1 MGQPARKPWSKKVGG
16 YGYTV
21 TLTERRPGGPLS
33 VTYWEPSVG
42 KPVWHALHHL
52 DRVRGEKEALRI
64 ASDLQLAKA
73 ASAKGLT
80 TVAAFFTRFEHEVT
94 RFGKGQ
100 QPEEDARRMAIWRT
114 VLGPATDI
122 NGIDRGTLDR
132 FIRLRR
138 AGEIQVPGHELR
150 AGVSERTIGADLEFL
165 RRALNWGRTV
175 KDASGRRL
183 ITEDVFTGFAIP
195 KTASPK
201 RPLAPYDR
209 WQLIRAVADDVDPQ
223 HLFGGF
229 MDLLDWLGWRVSA
242 LCQLRIADVDLTPSH
257 DAPTGRV
264 RKAAEFDKENV
275 EMWVPI
281 PPMLRDRLAELMVK
295 RTALHDA
302 PPAAPLFP
310 APRSPEVSWSRFH
323 ARTVLRRAERAAD
336 LPPIEG
342 GQFHPYRRAWVS
354 SRKHH
359 PLADIAAAG
368 GWKGTRALELYMKA
382 DPETTLNVVSSTNRI
397 GSKRQEPTPKLSK
410 TLSKARHRDRN

>member
-1 MGQPARKPWSKKVGG
+1 MRNRWSKKVGG

-33 VTYWEPSVG
+33 VTYWEPSLG

-52 DRVRGEKEALRI
+52 DRERGEKEALRI
-64 ASDLQLAKA
+64 AADLQHAKA

-80 TVAAFFTRFEHEVT
+80 TVAAFFLRFESEVS

-100 QPEEDARRMAIWRT
+100 QPEEDARRVAIWRT

-132 FIRLRR
+132 FVRQRR
-138 AGEIQVPGHELR
+138 AGAIEVPGYELR
-150 AGVSERTIGADLEFL
+150 AGVTDRTIGADLEFL

-175 KDASGRRL
+175 KDATGRPL
-183 ITEDVFTGFAIP
+183 VIDTPFIGYAIP
-195 KTASPK
+195 NTASPK
-201 RPLAPYDR
+201 RPLAPYER
-209 WQLIRAVADDVDPQ
+209 WQQIRAVADDVDPQ

-242 LCQLRIADVDLTPSH
+242 LCQLRIMDLDLAPSH

-264 RKAAEFDKENV
+264 RKRGETDKEQV

-281 PPMLRDRLAELMVK
+281 PVALRDRLRDLLERRAMV
-295 RTALHDA
+295 TGDIV
-302 PPAAPLFP
+302 PTDPLFP
-310 APRSPEVSWSRFH
+310 APRSPEVSWDRYR
-323 ARTVLRRAERAAD
+323 ARALLERAERHAD
-336 LPPIEG
+336 LPRIEG
-342 GQFHPYRRAWVS
+342 SQFHAYRRAWVS

-368 GWKGTRALELYMKA
+368 GWKGTRALELYMQA

-397 GSKRQEPTPKLSK
+397 GGGRQRTTPKLSK
-410 TLSKARHRDRN
+410 TISKARHRDRN